1 MIMPHGVLGYLLRR
15 YKMNQY
21 KLLAVDLD
29 DTLLNTGLQVP
40 ERSRQAILAAR
51 EAGVRVTL
59 ATGRMFRSALPFA
72 RELGMEEYLIT
83 YQGALVRHAV
93 TGEVLFHR
101 PVPLELAL
109 EVIELVDR
117 YGYHINVYLDD
128 NLYVARHTR
137 ESEQYGTFARI
148 PVEAVGDLA
157 AFLKERAGQPTK
169 ILVIAREQL
178 LDRLAREARPRF
190 GEHLH
195 ITKSKPN
202 YLEFSHPLANK
213 GDALAAIAR
222 HYGLERE
229 QVIAVGDSYNDIEM
243 IDYAGLGVVVGNAR
257 REIKERAGYV
267 CRSNDECGVAEV
279 VEKFILG

>member
-1 MIMPHGVLGYLLRR
+1 MS
-15 YKMNQY
+15 KY

-29 DTLLNTGLQVP
+29 DTLLNAELRVP
-40 ERSRQAILAAR
+40 ERSRHAIGAAR

-72 RELGMEEYLIT
+72 RELGVEEYLIT

-109 EVIELVDR
+109 EVIEFVNR
-117 YGYHINVYLDD
+117 YGYHINIYLDD
-128 NLYVARHTR
+128 NLYVAKHTR
-137 ESEQYGTFARI
+137 ESELYTAISRT

-157 AFLKERAGQPTK
+157 AFLKERAGNPTK
-169 ILVIAREQL
+169 VLVVAQEQL
-178 LDRLAREARPRF
+178 LDALAEEVRPLF
-190 GEHLH
+190 GDHLH
-195 ITKSKPN
+195 ITKSKPHF
-202 YLEFSHPLANK
+202 LEFSHPLANK

-222 HYGLERE
+222 HYGVERE

-257 REIKERAGYV
+257 REIRDRADYV
-267 CRSNDECGVAEV
+267 CRSNEECGVAEV